1 MLLLVLWAT
10 GKKGKGPVGLCPMFH
25 FMLLHFQPDSG
36 DVSLNTGKPLSIL
49 LVTERENS
57 HLL

>member
-10 GKKGKGPVGLCPMFH
+10 GKKEKGPVGLCPMFH

-49 LVTERENS
+49 LVIER
-57 HLL
+57 